1 MNIHTKIN
9 QNKTKGITTMKK
21 KNINLISVGF
31 VFLLSSVFAKGYN
44 TENTNTARTTEGLEN
59 AKPSIHVLN
68 INNIAYWIAKDGAYT
83 TAGSPNGTM
92 ADYPIFT
99 GGFIYSDGMLW
110 GAKVKDVAVVDGSG
124 NPTGEFETG
133 AQEIQ
138 VGGSTYYHGL
148 SAGRVIYDADG
159 KVVGGDDPT
168 SNHVWRVRPDYQ
180 NADLSVDAANY
191 NSASAATVTAAQ
203 IAAIKSQYDYD
214 WNNWPG
220 AWGAPFTEVNGVD
233 GYQAATWNGT
243 EWTDGDIPGYPGAAQ
258 TVWVVANDV
267 PTKFADVDGDGIVG
281 GGDDLASDGVSDS
294 TTTLNSAPSLY
305 GSNPIGVE
313 LQITLWGYSYGASDP
328 LGNNIFKEAKLKYT
342 GLPGTPD
349 GAWMD
354 SVYFTQWSDPDLGTY
369 TDDYVGCDVDLSFGY
384 VYNGNRLDGVFN
396 SIFNLPVPA
405 GGYDFL
411 QGPADNK
418 DIDGDGD
425 VTEYLPMTAF
435 TYFGAGSAI
444 SDPDLG
450 QYAGSL
456 QFFNLMEGFLPRP
469 AWPTQIPWTDL
480 STGEATKF
488 AVSGDPVTGSG
499 WIDGVQLPPG
509 DRRLVMASG
518 PFMMN
523 KGETATVVFGIAAG
537 MGLDNVSSVSV
548 AKFHDKYGQYAYD
561 QSFNLPVPPTSP
573 MVEVLE
579 HDGEIMLDWGVS
591 EQAVENTEG
600 TPSQGF
606 EFEGYNVYQLPT
618 ANSPLSEGIKV
629 ATFDKVNLVQL
640 ILDPSVDPTTGF
652 VIETIKQTG
661 TDSGVQRYYG
671 TGTDEIRGRPMSNGI
686 TYHFAVTAYS
696 YLADNEGRPFKVLE
710 STETRVAAT
719 PRSLNPGEVV
729 NAAFGDEIE
738 VTKTAG
744 TADVSLDVNV
754 VNYTKLTG
762 DSYEVS
768 FSETAWYVG
777 ADGQWT
783 SSDPA
788 AAGRVFDV
796 SPSSVTGFYLTNP
809 DPATIDVVFNV
820 SVVSPDYN
828 YADGVKIEFP
838 AGTVI
843 NSVDGG
849 GALAMI
855 GEGDDSH
862 IAMYGDVSEGLSTG
876 GFFSG
881 GQVIS
886 ANINKPAG
894 FPADM
899 VINYTIYDDGWAQA
913 WCDPAIGGVDC
924 NTCIYYGIGM
934 DCDGAYLTTVQNAT
948 GTYTVEDT
956 AFAYFMQLEKYWNLK
971 NTTDNTDLLTNQT
984 YVSGADVLGG
994 ASAQQLSKLHHNVTA
1009 ALETEGF
1016 QVNVNG
1022 GYAAPSDVLRHE
1034 YTLDEANAALYGD
1047 AYYDIDSYLANGWAA
1062 SAMAVDAYGS
1072 GISSV
1077 DILQRDIEV
1086 RFTGEWEDSV
1096 RVPVTTGGVAVD
1108 AYNNTDW
1115 SEGADGKPD
1124 SLWYYTCANYAN
1136 NCEGDG
1142 GSFAWHDGARGYDIA
1157 DHPDQGNVL
1166 KDGDPFRIWVPFE
1179 VWDME
1184 ARDASGALVEGGKQ
1198 IDILIYDRIQNNAA
1212 MGNGDDPGY
1221 MYSFNPYNRMYTHFI
1236 HLDYKADGEYL
1247 NEAGNAYVITDN
1259 LTWNVV
1265 WWDAQFNQGDKVL
1278 FVYAN
1283 PIQSGS
1289 DVFTFST
1296 TTSSRVASND
1306 ISNVSVYPNPYYGTH
1321 ELEAS
1326 RSDKY
1331 ISFNNLPVEAT
1342 IDIYSLGGVFVK
1354 SMTKNDNSQFAKWD
1368 LKNQY
1373 GYPVASGVYVA
1384 RVKSGG
1390 NERMLKIALVQE
1402 SQVLKYY

>member
-1 MNIHTKIN
+1 MSIHTKIN

-44 TENTNTARTTEGLEN
+44 TENTNTARTAEGLEN

-124 NPTGEFETG
+124 NPTGDFETG

-258 TVWVVANDV
+258 TVWVVANDI

-281 GGDDLASDGVSDS
+281 GGDDLASDGTDS

-425 VTEYLPMTAF
+425 VAEYLPMTAF

-450 QYAGSL
+450 SYAGSL

-719 PRSLNPGEVV
+719 PRSLNPGEEV

-777 ADGQWT
+777 ADGEWT

-788 AAGRVFDV
+788 ATGRVFDV
-796 SPSSVTGFYLTNP
+796 TPSSVTGFYLTNP
-809 DPATIDVVFNV
+809 NAATIDVVFNV
-820 SVVSPDYN
+820 NVVSPDYN

-855 GEGDDSH
+855 GEGDESH
-862 IAMYGDVSEGLSTG
+862 IAMFGDVSEGLSTG

-886 ANINKPAG
+886 ANINKPTV

-899 VINYTIYDDGWAQA
+899 TINYTIYDDGWAQA
-913 WCDPAIGGVDC
+913 WCDPDIGGVDC
-924 NTCIYYGIGM
+924 ATCEYYGIGM
-934 DCDGAYLTTVQNAT
+934 GCDGAYLTTVQNAT
-948 GTYTVEDT
+948 GVYTILESS
-956 AFAYFMQLEKYWNLK
+956 FAYFMQLEKYWNLK
-971 NTTDNTDLLTNQT
+971 NTTDNTNLLTNQT
-984 YVSGADVLGG
+984 YVSGADVLNG
-994 ASAQQLSKLHHNVTA
+994 ASAQQFSKLHHNITA

-1022 GYAAPSDVLRHE
+1022 GYAAPNDVLRHE

-1047 AYYDIDSYLANGWAA
+1047 AIYDIDSYLVNGWAA
-1062 SAMAVDAYGS
+1062 SALAVDTDPVAYADAVT
-1072 GISSV
+1072 SV
-1077 DILQRDIEV
+1077 DTLQRDIEI
-1086 RFTGEWEDSV
+1086 RFTGEWTDSV
-1096 RVPVTTGGVAVD
+1096 QVAITDGGVA
-1108 AYNNTDW
+1108 TG
-1115 SEGADGKPD
+1115 ET
-1124 SLWYYTCANYAN
+1124 LWYYTCADVSDSCATS
-1136 NCEGDG
+1136 G
-1142 GSFAWHDGARGYDIA
+1142 GSWAWLEGARGYNLV
-1157 DHPDQGNVL
+1157 DHPDPSNP
-1166 KDGDPFRIWVPFE
+1166 KITSDDGEGLPFRLWVPFE

-1184 ARDASGALVEGGKQ
+1184 ARDASGALIEGGQQ
-1198 IDILIYDRIQNNAA
+1198 IDILVYDRIQSNT
-1212 MGNGDDPGY
+1212 GNPDDPGY
-1221 MYSFNPYNRMYTHFI
+1221 MYSFNPFNRMYTHFI
-1236 HLDYKADGEYL
+1236 HTAYRKDGEYL
-1247 NEAGNAYVITDN
+1247 NAAADGYAITKY
-1259 LTWNVV
+1259 LTWNAV
-1265 WWDAQFNQGDKVL
+1265 WWDTQFNQGDVVK

-1296 TTSSRVASND
+1296 TTSTRNASND

-1321 ELEAS
+1321 ALEAS

-1390 NERMLKIALVQE
+1390 NERTLKIALVQE